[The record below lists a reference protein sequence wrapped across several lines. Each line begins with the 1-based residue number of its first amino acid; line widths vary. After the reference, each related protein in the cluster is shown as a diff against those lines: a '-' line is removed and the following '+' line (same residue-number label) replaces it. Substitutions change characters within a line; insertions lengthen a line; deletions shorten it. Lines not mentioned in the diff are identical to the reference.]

1 MPRSIVREILE
12 QAGRSYAVVVLLGL
26 VVGMAVG
33 PFVGGLVAP
42 PDRGPADA
50 VAVVTVDGS
59 ITTSRAE
66 AVAWDLREVSRRDE
80 VKAVVLQ
87 VNSPGGS
94 AAASEQLYV
103 AVRRTAAEVPVVVSV
118 QNAAASGAYYAI
130 VPADEIL
137 VTPAS
142 IVGSVGVRASY
153 PSGGFGRDIT
163 TGPDKNTGGTAAEA
177 RARVES
183 IQRAFVGTVMTHR
196 GDRLAVSRQEVANA
210 KVYAGARAVE
220 LGFADRVGVLDD
232 AIATAADR
240 ADLDDYRVLHT
251 RLGSGDRLSAVTE
264 GNPARPVT
272 DSRPFSFEGVE
283 TTTYLMLWGQVEDTR
298 TGPVSGSPGAAD
310 PTRQSPTTPDPG
322 DDEAPGTANT
332 TAPAGE
338 VSANGG

>member
-1 MPRSIVREILE
+1 MTRSTVQEILSR
-12 QAGRSYAVVVLLGL
+12 AARSYAVMVLLGL
-26 VVGMAVG
+26 VVAMAVG
-33 PFVGGLVAP
+33 PAVGSLVTP
-42 PDRGPADA
+42 TDTGPRDA
-50 VAVVTVDGS
+50 VAVVPIDGT

-66 AVAWDLREVSRRDE
+66 AVAWDLREVRRRDD

-103 AVRRTAAEVPVVVSV
+103 AVSRTAEEVPVVVSV
-118 QNAAASGAYYAI
+118 QNAAASGAYYAS

-142 IVGSVGVRASY
+142 VVGSVGVRASY
-153 PSGGFGRDIT
+153 PSGGFGQEIT

-183 IQRAFVGTVMTHR
+183 IQRAFVGTVMDHR
-196 GDRLAVSRQEVANA
+196 GDRLAASRQEVANA

-232 AIATAADR
+232 AIATAAAR
-240 ADLDDYRVLHT
+240 ADLEDYRVLHT

-272 DSRPFSFEGVE
+272 DTRPFAFDGVE
-283 TTTYLMLWGQVEDTR
+283 TPTYLMLWGQVEEPRSAPGVD
-298 TGPVSGSPGAAD
+298 GAPGSGSAPRTTTATDGVG
-310 PTRQSPTTPDPG
+310 PTG
-322 DDEAPGTANT
+322 NT
-332 TAPAGE
+332 TAPGE
-338 VSANGG
+338 VTADGG

>member
-1 MPRSIVREILE
+1 MTRSTVQEILDR
-12 QAGRSYAVVVLLGL
+12 AARSYAVMVLLGL
-26 VVGMAVG
+26 VVAMAVG
-33 PFVGGLVAP
+33 PAVGSLATP
-42 PDRGPADA
+42 TDTGPKDA
-50 VAVVTVDGS
+50 VAVVPIDGT

-66 AVAWDLREVSRRDE
+66 AVAWDLREVRRRDE

-103 AVRRTAAEVPVVVSV
+103 AVRRTAAEMPVVVSV
-118 QNAAASGAYYAI
+118 ENAAASGAYYAS
-130 VPADEIL
+130 VPADDIL

-153 PSGGFGRDIT
+153 PSGGFGQEIT

-177 RARVES
+177 RARVET
-183 IQRAFVGTVMTHR
+183 IQRAFVGTVMAHR

-220 LGFADRVGVLDD
+220 HGFADRVGVLDD
-232 AIATAADR
+232 AIATAAAH

-272 DSRPFSFEGVE
+272 DARPFAFDGVE
-283 TTTYLMLWGQVEDTR
+283 TTTYLMLWGQVEDPRPAPGVDAAPSSGTTQPASTA
-298 TGPVSGSPGAAD
+298 TGSRGA
-310 PTRQSPTTPDPG
+310 PSNSTTP
-322 DDEAPGTANT
+322 
-332 TAPAGE
+332 GE
-338 VSANGG
+338 VTADGG